1 MTGEIFPQ
9 RNASSKILP
18 PDSPQNTPMSL
29 QIGEKPL
36 PTFQDPLA
44 LLSDCHRRIE
54 RFLRDLITV
63 VEQARGGRLSPVQRD
78 ALETALRYFR
88 EAAPRHTQDEEESL
102 FPRMR
107 QASTPECR
115 EALDQLDRLETDH
128 QNAAEGHAMV
138 ERLGRQWLDTGRLSL
153 SETGWLGHVLN
164 QLRAIYDRH
173 IRIEDHEVFPIAG
186 RVLRPFEIEEIGRE
200 MARRRGQ
207 QDPPAHP
214 REDSRKPAEP

>member
-1 MTGEIFPQ
+1 
-9 RNASSKILP
+9 
-18 PDSPQNTPMSL
+18 MSL
-29 QIGEKPL
+29 QIGEQPL

-107 QASTPECR
+107 SAATPGCR
-115 EALDQLDRLETDH
+115 KALDQLARLESDH
-128 QNAAEGHAMV
+128 QTAVEGHVMV
-138 ERLGRQWLDTGRLSL
+138 EQLGRQWLNAGQLST
-153 SETGWLGHVLN
+153 SETGLLANILN
-164 QLRAIYDRH
+164 RLRATYDRH
-173 IRIEDHEVFPIAG
+173 IAIEDQEVFPVAG
-186 RVLRPFEIEEIGRE
+186 RVLTSSEIEAIGRE

-207 QDPPAHP
+207 KPLENP
-214 REDSRKPAEP
+214 RKYSKNTGKFAT

>member
-1 MTGEIFPQ
+1 
-9 RNASSKILP
+9 
-18 PDSPQNTPMSL
+18 MSL

-63 VEQARGGRLSPVQRD
+63 VEQTGGGRLSPVQRD
-78 ALETALRYFR
+78 ALETALCYFR

-107 QASTPECR
+107 IAATPGCR
-115 EALDQLDRLETDH
+115 EALDQLARLESDH
-128 QNAAEGHAMV
+128 QTAAEGHAMV
-138 ERLGRQWLDTGRLSL
+138 EQLGRQWLNEGHLST
-153 SETGWLGHVLN
+153 SETGLLGNILN
-164 QLRAIYDRH
+164 RLRATYDRH
-173 IRIEDHEVFPIAG
+173 IAIEDLEVFPVAG
-186 RVLRPFEIEEIGRE
+186 RVLTSSEIEAIGRE

-207 QDPPAHP
+207 KPPEKP
-214 REDSRKPAEP
+214 RKHSGKPASP